1 MATQLKICV
10 CATTLCSNIVPLLS
24 NQNLPVITVY
34 FDDKQLTTL
43 IDTQVPLID
52 YDLCQTFLA
61 REPPPVQFSN
71 KSVPAVACIEGTVKG
86 SFRFH
91 EHDNTPLYVEFFLL
105 RNSAQQCLFPH
116 PWLKLL
122 KCVIDYNTLSVKV
135 NANLGPFF
143 RQKESYPMI
152 TFTNNICR

>member
-1 MATQLKICV
+1 MATQHKICV
-10 CATTLCSNIVPLLS
+10 CATTLCSNIVPMLS

-91 EHDNTPLYVEFFLL
+91 EHDNTPLMMMIVVTTMMMMMTMKTLFLSL
-105 RNSAQQCLFPH
+105 TMTITAKAITKIMMKIRC
-116 PWLKLL
+116 
-122 KCVIDYNTLSVKV
+122 IKV
-135 NANLGPFF
+135 SNKMPP
-143 RQKESYPMI
+143 YP
-152 TFTNNICR
+152 